1 LPFVVFLISL
11 SPVLTLFTQVPT
23 LGSFRSF
30 GKGMGLCSCGN
41 PLASVHLLSLTTVLG
56 EYLRQVI
63 GPLDQ
68 ALTHGA
74 RQVVST
80 VYQELQ
86 AFFTR
91 VDQWPGFTEAA
102 PESAS
107 ENGECVLA
115 GPMRSLASLL
125 VRDADAVEVVRKGRA
140 EAVLSYLKL
149 RPGVRGVPEARLGE
163 CLRVWRAS
171 ERSSTVQRL
180 LDEALAVES

>member
-1 LPFVVFLISL
+1 
-11 SPVLTLFTQVPT
+11 
-23 LGSFRSF
+23 
-30 GKGMGLCSCGN
+30 MGLCSCGN

-56 EYLRQVI
+56 EYVRQVT

-91 VDQWPGFTEAA
+91 VVQWPGFTEAA
-102 PESAS
+102 PEPAPESKS
-107 ENGECVLA
+107 ESESVLA
-115 GPMRSLASLL
+115 GPMRALASLL
-125 VRDADAVEVVRKGRA
+125 LRERDAVEVVRKGRA
-140 EAVLSYLKL
+140 EAIVSYLKL
-149 RPGVRGVPEARLGE
+149 RPDLRGVSEAQLGE
-163 CLRVWRAS
+163 SLRVWRAA

-180 LDEALAVES
+180 LDEALNVVG

>member
-1 LPFVVFLISL
+1 
-11 SPVLTLFTQVPT
+11 
-23 LGSFRSF
+23 
-30 GKGMGLCSCGN
+30 MGLCSCGN

-56 EYLRQVI
+56 NYIRQVI
-63 GPLDQ
+63 DPLDQ

-102 PESAS
+102 APESAPENKSQAELES
-107 ENGECVLA
+107 ESVLA
-115 GPMRSLASLL
+115 GPMRGLTSLL
-125 VRDADAVEVVRKGRA
+125 LRERDAVEVVRKGRA
-140 EAVLSYLKL
+140 EAIRSYLKL
-149 RPGVRGVPEARLGE
+149 RPDLRGVCEAQVGE
-163 CLRVWRAS
+163 CLRVWRAA

-180 LDEALAVES
+180 LDEALNLVG

>member
-1 LPFVVFLISL
+1 
-11 SPVLTLFTQVPT
+11 
-23 LGSFRSF
+23 
-30 GKGMGLCSCGN
+30 MGLCSCGN

-91 VDQWPGFTEAA
+91 VDKWPGFTEAEAASEPA
-102 PESAS
+102 PAPAPAPGSASAS
-107 ENGECVLA
+107 ESVLA
-115 GPMRSLASLL
+115 GPMRALASLL
-125 VRDADAVEVVRKGRA
+125 IRDGDAVETVRKGRA
-140 EAVLSYLKL
+140 EAIRAYLKL
-149 RPGVRGVPEARLGE
+149 RPGLRGVPEARLGE
-163 CLRVWRAS
+163 CLRVWRVG
-171 ERSSTVQRL
+171 ERSSTVQRV
-180 LDEALAVES
+180 LDEALGVMG